1 MLNDLDGCF
10 REDLIF
16 FGLFAS
22 VSVLAGGSS
31 VFRGVLGLSPFL
43 DAFGLRLSDLLALFG
58 LDFLEWF
65 GLDSFLERDSCFL
78 CGDRLGD
85 FDLVVRES
93 CISALTVFV
102 FVSLPRSSTC
112 IGW

>member
-10 REDLIF
+10 SEDLIF

-22 VSVLAGGSS
+22 ISVLAGSS
-31 VFRGVLGLSPFL
+31 VFRCVLGLSLFL
-43 DAFGLRLSDLLALFG
+43 DDFGLRLSDLLALCG
-58 LDFLEWF
+58 LAFLEWF

-85 FDLVVRES
+85 FDLVVVVRES
-93 CISALTVFV
+93 CISASTVLV
-102 FVSLPRSSTC
+102 FVSLPRSST
-112 IGW
+112 